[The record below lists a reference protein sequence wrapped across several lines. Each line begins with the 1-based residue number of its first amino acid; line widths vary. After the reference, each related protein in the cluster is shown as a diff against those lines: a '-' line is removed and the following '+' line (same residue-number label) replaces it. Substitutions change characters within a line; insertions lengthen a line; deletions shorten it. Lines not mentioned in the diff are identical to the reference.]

1 MDDIYHLN
9 RDLFTVHEQMLDL
22 LHDDSI
28 RCFLMDA
35 DALIKF
41 DQLQTQRR
49 ELSRE
54 KNKRV
59 YRLYSPST
67 QDDQTST
74 IIASSIVPL
83 RLQVRT
89 IQIGK
94 TSTKFDMVPPW
105 FQPVDQSEA
114 LKNIRYPANVTN
126 QRPFQMLAGYRL
138 IKQESNDFAQNQ
150 IEVKESSTETLL
162 LALDAFIQKFGGQLC
177 FTTEDLS
184 FEGSA
189 DRAASGIA
197 DMGSAHLLAGEHAPS
212 AKFTLLLDMDYTSLV
227 KSEDTLQQFLM
238 EFVTAVSDDLGCLSQ
253 YVRVTSV
260 EKSTEAKGKAQL
272 NLVLSTPNK
281 GDTEALAKLFEVIE
295 ERPAGLLYLDVFRNT
310 PVAVSRAELF
320 SNTFNPMRTIANG
333 CPFSLIF
340 NFSHRISIPH
350 TTLTTIQPSFLK
362 N

>member
-9 RDLFTVHEQMLDL
+9 RDLFTVRQQTLDL
-22 LHDDSI
+22 LNDDSI

-35 DALIKF
+35 GALIKF
-41 DQLQTQRR
+41 ERLQTQRR

-67 QDDQTST
+67 RDDQTST

-83 RLQVRT
+83 RLQVT
-89 IQIGK
+89 SIQIGK
-94 TSTKFDMVPPW
+94 NSTKFNMLPPW

-126 QRPFQMLAGYRL
+126 RRPFQILAGYRL
-138 IKQESNDFAQNQ
+138 IKHESNDFAQNQ

-197 DMGSAHLLAGEHAPS
+197 DLGSAHLLAGDHAPS
-212 AKFTLLLDMDYTSLV
+212 AKFALLLDMDYSSLV
-227 KSEDTLQQFLM
+227 KSEETLQQFLM
-238 EFVTAVSDDLGCLSQ
+238 EFVTAVSDDLACPSQ
-253 YVRVTSV
+253 YVRVNSV

-272 NLVLSTPNK
+272 NLVLSTPNRA
-281 GDTEALAKLFEVIE
+281 DTEALAKLFEVID
-295 ERPAGLLYLDVFRNT
+295 ERPRGLLYRSLFRNT
-310 PVAVSRAELF
+310 LDVVSRAELF
-320 SNTFNPMRTIANG
+320 SNTFNPMPIIANG
-333 CPFSLIF
+333 CPFSPIF
-340 NFSHRISIPH
+340 NFNHRISIPP
-350 TTLTTIQPSFLK
+350 TTLTTIQPSSLR